1 MNIMI
6 TDDGRPCLTDV
17 GLNLCLSKVLHTSTW
32 PIPSA
37 WMFKAP
43 EELQFECDLDLF
55 QPTTA
60 MDVYTFAST
69 VYVVSGYSL
78 FCCLCFCSLVV
89 PRY

>member
-1 MNIMI
+1 
-6 TDDGRPCLTDV
+6 
-17 GLNLCLSKVLHTSTW
+17 
-32 PIPSA
+32 
-37 WMFKAP
+37 MFKAP